1 MLAAGGIGASDIAS
15 PRLLLADAIACWCFF
30 GIAGTPSGIN

>member
-15 PRLLLADAIACWCFF
+15 PRLLLADALLVCVSLALRVL
-30 GIAGTPSGIN
+30 PQV